1 MKSPIDDR
9 NSPKLRRSSAAY
21 LIPRRVR
28 GFVPKTSRATVRV
41 GAALAAAVMEASM
54 ALGGGPGLCR
64 PTVARP
70 GGDRPFA
77 AAFVSHR
84 RRVCSRASAA
94 DEASP
99 SATADAPTGGIL
111 PEGARARR
119 HRRDTEG
126 TRGDR
131 RRESRDVRAP
141 EGVRL
146 ADVPVASDAL
156 PESAHPSHRLPPAFR
171 RDPASF
177 TDAHRKKPA
186 ALLVGYAGGAFKGNT
201 VNHELP
207 RGSTVDDV
215 LEDALFAAGGV
226 KTSNYRS
233 RALARLKWS
242 RSSRTDKGVS
252 SLATVVSLRLELD
265 PGVWDPAKGGEYEA
279 KSLCKKINAHLPET
293 VRVFGAY
300 STPKSFQ
307 ARRAC
312 VRRTYDYLLPTRCLG
327 IPPGTDPGTIPWPGA
342 PGAAGQ
348 SPAETLALFREALSR
363 FEGSH
368 YFHNYTRRS
377 AYSRDKDWDAAARTG
392 QRKGRSRRRGRRSG
406 DPVDADS
413 DVLDSEA
420 EEGASSISIEDDE
433 TPFEAANDSD
443 DETSS
448 GARFVG
454 SRRDG
459 VYWLLE
465 RDEDDL
471 VGIKHNRRIAS
482 FVAGEIET
490 LSLPDGDDGSVSE
503 PFVRVTVRG
512 DSFMLYQIRKM
523 VATAVA
529 VALGHYPLELIP
541 ASLARPARVATPIA
555 PPMTLYLREAE
566 FVPYAKNRPRRVR
579 ETETARETSETD
591 DASPLETLS
600 TLRPD
605 RLVPSPGTREAI
617 ERFREQTLDPAL
629 GPALASD
636 EWDAFAAN
644 LFRSRTWTA
653 DGKGET
659 RSPAV
664 AEVLAAFE
672 PYAAARAARKRELGE
687 MDAREAREAGRSAPE
702 AEVSAAEE

>member
-1 MKSPIDDR
+1 
-9 NSPKLRRSSAAY
+9 
-21 LIPRRVR
+21 
-28 GFVPKTSRATVRV
+28 
-41 GAALAAAVMEASM
+41 M
-54 ALGGGPGLCR
+54 ALGSASGLGR
-64 PTVARP
+64 PSVARP
-70 GGDRPFA
+70 GGRRPLT
-77 AAFVSHR
+77 AAFASHR

-94 DEASP
+94 DGAPASRATEDA
-99 SATADAPTGGIL
+99 SASAHLSDAP
-111 PEGARARR
+111 RARR

-131 RRESRDVRAP
+131 RRETRDLRAP

-146 ADVPVASDAL
+146 ENVPVASDAL
-156 PESAHPSHRLPPAFR
+156 PDRTHPSHRLAPDTR

-186 ALLVGYAGGAFKGNT
+186 ALLVGYAGGSFRGNT

-265 PGVWDPAKGGEYEA
+265 PAVWDADQGGDYEA
-279 KSLCKKINAHLPET
+279 KALCAKINAHLPET
-293 VRVFGAY
+293 VRVFGVY

-312 VRRTYDYLLPTRCLG
+312 VRRTYDYLLPARCLG
-327 IPPGTDPGTIPWPGA
+327 ISSLGTASSGVASPGMGIPGDVPWPGA
-342 PGAAGQ
+342 PCASAQ
-348 SPAETLALFREALSR
+348 SPAETLALFRDALSK

-368 YFHNYTRRS
+368 YFHNYTRRA
-377 AYSRDKDWDAAARTG
+377 AYSRGKDTDG
-392 QRKGRSRRRGRRSG
+392 NGKGRGSRDRTLVSDRAS
-406 DPVDADS
+406 DADSDS
-413 DVLDSEA
+413 DVLDFEA
-420 EEGASSISIEDDE
+420 EEARTEETLERGEEDEQISE
-433 TPFEAANDSD
+433 PV
-443 DETSS
+443 
-448 GARFVG
+448 ARHVG

-465 RDEDDL
+465 RDENDL

-482 FVAGEIET
+482 FVAGDVET
-490 LSLPDGDDGSVSE
+490 LTLDTQTGDVPGSISSE

-529 VALGHYPLELIP
+529 VALGHYPPELIP
-541 ASLARPARVATPIA
+541 ASLARPARVVTPIA
-555 PPMTLYLREAE
+555 PPSTLYLRDAE
-566 FVPYAKNRPRRVR
+566 FVPFAKNKRAAAPAAGEER
-579 ETETARETSETD
+579 ARENGATEEESSFGARKNGAPANPISHDSVELATV
-591 DASPLETLS
+591 AR
-600 TLRPD
+600 RPD
-605 RLVPSPGTREAI
+605 RLMPSSETRETI
-617 ERFREQTLDPAL
+617 ERFRERTLDPAL
-629 GPALASD
+629 GPALASG
-636 EWDAFAAN
+636 EWDAFVAN
-644 LFRSRTWTA
+644 LFLSRVWTK
-653 DGKGET
+653 DGKGVT
-659 RSPAV
+659 QSPAV

-672 PYAAARAARKRELGE
+672 PYAAERSARKASLRE
-687 MDAREAREAGRSAPE
+687 MDAREAAEA
-702 AEVSAAEE
+702 AAGD

>member
-1 MKSPIDDR
+1 
-9 NSPKLRRSSAAY
+9 
-21 LIPRRVR
+21 
-28 GFVPKTSRATVRV
+28 
-41 GAALAAAVMEASM
+41 MEASI
-54 ALGGGPGLCR
+54 ALGSASGLGR
-64 PTVARP
+64 PSVARP
-70 GGDRPFA
+70 GGRRPLTA
-77 AAFVSHR
+77 ALASHR

-94 DEASP
+94 DGAPASR
-99 SATADAPTGGIL
+99 ATEDAPASAPL
-111 PEGARARR
+111 SDAPRARR

-131 RRESRDVRAP
+131 RRETRDLRAP

-146 ADVPVASDAL
+146 ENVPVASDAL
-156 PESAHPSHRLPPAFR
+156 PDRTHPSHRLAPDTR

-186 ALLVGYAGGAFKGNT
+186 ALLVGYAGGSFRGNT

-265 PGVWDPAKGGEYEA
+265 PAVWDADQGGDYEA
-279 KSLCKKINAHLPET
+279 KALCAKINARLPET
-293 VRVFGAY
+293 VRVFGVY

-312 VRRTYDYLLPTRCLG
+312 VRRTYDYLLPARCLG
-327 IPPGTDPGTIPWPGA
+327 ISSPGTASSGVASPGMGIPGDVPWPGA
-342 PGAAGQ
+342 PRAAAQ
-348 SPAETLALFREALSR
+348 SPAETLALFRDALSK

-368 YFHNYTRRS
+368 YFHNYTRRA
-377 AYSRDKDWDAAARTG
+377 AYSRGKETDG
-392 QRKGRSRRRGRRSG
+392 NGKGRGSRGRILES
-406 DPVDADS
+406 DADS

-420 EEGASSISIEDDE
+420 EESQTEETRSERGEEDEKSSE
-433 TPFEAANDSD
+433 PV
-443 DETSS
+443 
-448 GARFVG
+448 ARHAG

-465 RDEDDL
+465 RDENDL

-482 FVAGEIET
+482 FVAGDVET
-490 LSLPDGDDGSVSE
+490 LTLDTHGEVPGSISSE

-529 VALGHYPLELIP
+529 VALGHYPPELIP
-541 ASLARPARVATPIA
+541 ASLARPARVVTPIA
-555 PPMTLYLREAE
+555 PPSTLYLRDAE
-566 FVPYAKNRPRRVR
+566 FVPFAKNKRAAAPAAG
-579 ETETARETSETD
+579 EKECARENGATEEDSSFGARKNGAANPTSHDSVELATV
-591 DASPLETLS
+591 AR
-600 TLRPD
+600 RPD
-605 RLVPSPGTREAI
+605 RLVPSSETRETI
-617 ERFREQTLDPAL
+617 ERFRERTLDPAL

-636 EWDAFAAN
+636 EWDAFVAN
-644 LFRSRTWTA
+644 LFLSRVWTK
-653 DGKGET
+653 DGKGVT
-659 RSPAV
+659 QSPAV

-672 PYAAARAARKRELGE
+672 PYAAERSARKASLQE
-687 MDAREAREAGRSAPE
+687 MDARQ
-702 AEVSAAEE
+702 AAEAAAGD

>member
-1 MKSPIDDR
+1 
-9 NSPKLRRSSAAY
+9 
-21 LIPRRVR
+21 
-28 GFVPKTSRATVRV
+28 
-41 GAALAAAVMEASM
+41 M
-54 ALGGGPGLCR
+54 ALGSASGLGR
-64 PTVARP
+64 PSFARP
-70 GGDRPFA
+70 GGRRLLT
-77 AAFVSHR
+77 AAFASHR
-84 RRVCSRASAA
+84 RRVWSRASAA
-94 DEASP
+94 DGAPASR
-99 SATADAPTGGIL
+99 ATEDAPASAHL
-111 PEGARARR
+111 SDAPRARR

-131 RRESRDVRAP
+131 RRETRDLRAP

-146 ADVPVASDAL
+146 ENVPVASDAL
-156 PESAHPSHRLPPAFR
+156 PDRTHPSHRLAPDTR

-186 ALLVGYAGGAFKGNT
+186 ALLVGYAGGSFRGNT

-265 PGVWDPAKGGEYEA
+265 PAVWDADQGGDYEA
-279 KSLCKKINAHLPET
+279 KALCAKINAHLPET
-293 VRVFGAY
+293 VRVFGVY

-312 VRRTYDYLLPTRCLG
+312 VRRTYDYLLPARCLG
-327 IPPGTDPGTIPWPGA
+327 ISSPGTASSGVATPGMGIPGYVPWPGA
-342 PGAAGQ
+342 PRASAQ
-348 SPAETLALFREALSR
+348 SPAETLALFRDALSK

-368 YFHNYTRRS
+368 YFHNYTRRA
-377 AYSRDKDWDAAARTG
+377 AYSRGKDTAG
-392 QRKGRSRRRGRRSG
+392 NGKGRGSRDRTLVFDRAS
-406 DPVDADS
+406 DADS
-413 DVLDSEA
+413 DVLDFEA
-420 EEGASSISIEDDE
+420 EEARTEETLERGEEDEKISE
-433 TPFEAANDSD
+433 PV
-443 DETSS
+443 
-448 GARFVG
+448 ARHVG

-465 RDEDDL
+465 RDETDL

-482 FVAGEIET
+482 FVAGDVET
-490 LSLPDGDDGSVSE
+490 LTLDTQTGDVPGSISSE

-529 VALGHYPLELIP
+529 VALGHYPPELIP
-541 ASLARPARVATPIA
+541 ASLARPARVVTPIA
-555 PPMTLYLREAE
+555 PPSTLYLRDAE
-566 FVPYAKNRPRRVR
+566 FVPFAKNKNKRAAASAAGEKKNEEDSCFGGRAEKENENDESANRISRDSV
-579 ETETARETSETD
+579 ELATVAR
-591 DASPLETLS
+591 
-600 TLRPD
+600 RPD
-605 RLVPSPGTREAI
+605 RLVSSSETRVTI
-617 ERFREQTLDPAL
+617 ERFRERTLDPAL

-636 EWDAFAAN
+636 EWDAFVAN
-644 LFRSRTWTA
+644 LFRSRVWTK
-653 DGKGET
+653 DGKGVAQ
-659 RSPAV
+659 SPAV

-672 PYAAARAARKRELGE
+672 PYAAERSARKASLQE
-687 MDAREAREAGRSAPE
+687 MDARH
-702 AEVSAAEE
+702 AAEAAAGD

>member
-1 MKSPIDDR
+1 
-9 NSPKLRRSSAAY
+9 
-21 LIPRRVR
+21 
-28 GFVPKTSRATVRV
+28 
-41 GAALAAAVMEASM
+41 M
-54 ALGGGPGLCR
+54 ALGFGSGLRR
-64 PTVARP
+64 PSMARP
-70 GGDRPFA
+70 GGDRTSTAAFA
-77 AAFVSHR
+77 AHR
-84 RRVCSRASAA
+84 RRVGARPSAA
-94 DEASP
+94 DEAPP
-99 SATADAPTGGIL
+99 SATADAPASGVL
-111 PEGARARR
+111 PDTPRARR
-119 HRRDTEG
+119 HRRDTAG
-126 TRGDR
+126 ARGDR
-131 RRESRDVRAP
+131 RRETRDLRAP
-141 EGVRL
+141 EGVRFE
-146 ADVPVASDAL
+146 DVPVASDAL
-156 PESAHPSHRLPPAFR
+156 PERAHPSHRLPPGFR

-186 ALLVGYAGGAFKGNT
+186 ALLVGYAGGGFRGNT

-265 PGVWDPAKGGEYEA
+265 PSVWDPEKGGEYEA
-279 KSLCKKINAHLPET
+279 KALCEKINARLPET

-312 VRRTYDYLLPTRCLG
+312 VRRTYDYLLPARCLG
-327 IPPGTDPGTIPWPGA
+327 ISPGIAPGTSTWPGA

-368 YFHNYTRRS
+368 YFHNYTRRA
-377 AYSRDKDWDAAARTG
+377 AYSRGKDWDAGLSRSG
-392 QRKGRSRRRGRRSG
+392 ESEGRGRRRGRATS
-406 DPVDADS
+406 DPVEADS
-413 DVLDSEA
+413 DVLEFEA
-420 EEGASSISIEDDE
+420 EEEALSTETDE
-433 TPFEAANDSD
+433 TFDANDSD
-443 DETSS
+443 DAKPS

-465 RDEDDL
+465 RDETDL

-482 FVAGEIET
+482 FVAGELET
-490 LSLPDGDDGSVSE
+490 LRLPGDDGAVTE
-503 PFVRVTVRG
+503 PLVRVTVRG

-529 VALGHYPLELIP
+529 VALGHYPLELLS
-541 ASLARPARVATPIA
+541 ASLARPARVVSPIA
-555 PPMTLYLREAE
+555 PPTTLYLHEAE
-566 FVPYAKNRPRRVR
+566 FAPFAKNRRRVK
-579 ETETARETSETD
+579 TEATPRETSRT
-591 DASPLETLS
+591 DASVPNSRDASELETL

-605 RLVPSPGTREAI
+605 RLVPSPATREEI
-617 ERFREQTLDPAL
+617 ERFRERSLDPAL
-629 GPALASD
+629 GPTLASD
-636 EWDAFAAN
+636 EWDVFVAN
-644 LFRSRTWTA
+644 LFRSRVWTA

-672 PYAAARAARKRELGE
+672 PYAAERAKRKEELKE
-687 MDAREAREAGRSAPE
+687 LDLKEANEARGCALE
-702 AEVSAAEE
+702 AAEE

>member
-1 MKSPIDDR
+1 
-9 NSPKLRRSSAAY
+9 
-21 LIPRRVR
+21 
-28 GFVPKTSRATVRV
+28 
-41 GAALAAAVMEASM
+41 M
-54 ALGGGPGLCR
+54 ALGSASGLGR
-64 PTVARP
+64 PSVARP
-70 GGDRPFA
+70 GGRRPLT
-77 AAFVSHR
+77 AAFASHR

-94 DEASP
+94 DGAPASR
-99 SATADAPTGGIL
+99 ATEDAPASAPL
-111 PEGARARR
+111 SDAPRARR

-131 RRESRDVRAP
+131 RRETRDLRAP

-146 ADVPVASDAL
+146 ENVPVASDAL
-156 PESAHPSHRLPPAFR
+156 PDRTHPSHRLAPDTR

-186 ALLVGYAGGAFKGNT
+186 ALLVGYAGGSFRGNT

-265 PGVWDPAKGGEYEA
+265 PAVWDADQGGDYEA
-279 KSLCKKINAHLPET
+279 KALCAKINARLPET
-293 VRVFGAY
+293 VRVFGVY

-312 VRRTYDYLLPTRCLG
+312 VRRTYDYLLPARCLG
-327 IPPGTDPGTIPWPGA
+327 ISSPGTASSGVATPGMGIPGDVPWPGA
-342 PGAAGQ
+342 PRASAQ
-348 SPAETLALFREALSR
+348 SPAETLALFRDALSK

-368 YFHNYTRRS
+368 YFHNYTRRA
-377 AYSRDKDWDAAARTG
+377 AYSRGKDTDG
-392 QRKGRSRRRGRRSG
+392 NGKGRGSSDRTLGSDRAS
-406 DPVDADS
+406 DADS
-413 DVLDSEA
+413 DVLDFEA
-420 EEGASSISIEDDE
+420 EEAQTEETLERGEEDEKISELV
-433 TPFEAANDSD
+433 
-443 DETSS
+443 
-448 GARFVG
+448 ARHAG

-465 RDEDDL
+465 RDENDL

-482 FVAGEIET
+482 FVAGDVET
-490 LSLPDGDDGSVSE
+490 LTLDTHGDVPGSISSE

-529 VALGHYPLELIP
+529 VALGHYPPDLIP
-541 ASLARPARVATPIA
+541 ASLARPARVVTPIA
-555 PPMTLYLREAE
+555 PPSTLYLRDAE
-566 FVPYAKNRPRRVR
+566 FVPFAKNKNKRAAAPAALVCGKERARL
-579 ETETARETSETD
+579 ENGATEEGSSDSCFGGRAEKKNENGESANPISRDSVELATVAR
-591 DASPLETLS
+591 
-600 TLRPD
+600 RPD
-605 RLVPSPGTREAI
+605 RLVPSSETRVTI
-617 ERFREQTLDPAL
+617 ERFRERTLDPAL

-636 EWDAFAAN
+636 EWDAFVSN
-644 LFRSRTWTA
+644 LFLSRVWTK
-653 DGKGET
+653 DGKGVA

-672 PYAAARAARKRELGE
+672 PYAAERSARKASLQE
-687 MDAREAREAGRSAPE
+687 MDARQ
-702 AEVSAAEE
+702 AAEAAAGD